1 MSSKFIITRHCASG
15 HATRTSPLTVH
26 EAIKYFQI
34 ILDAGASLS
43 DKQGNAKIDSK
54 PSTIRGL
61 ISNLNL
67 ASANIAG
74 NKHCDSFTAMAVK
87 NKAINRT

>member
-1 MSSKFIITRHCASG
+1 MSSKFIITRRHASG
-15 HATRTSPLTVH
+15 HATRTSPLTIH

-43 DKQGNAKIDSK
+43 DKRGNGKVDTK

-67 ASANIAG
+67 ASVNIAG
-74 NKHCDSFTAMAVK
+74 NKHCDSFTATAVE

>member
-1 MSSKFIITRHCASG
+1 MSSKFIITRHRASG
-15 HATRTSPLTVH
+15 HATRTSPLTIH

-34 ILDAGASLS
+34 VLDAGANLS
-43 DKQGNAKIDSK
+43 DKRGNAKIDTK
-54 PSTIRGL
+54 PSTMHSL

-67 ASANIAG
+67 ASVNIAG
-74 NKHCDSFTAMAVK
+74 NKHCDSFTAAAVK